1 MWKNELT
8 KVYIVPVVVGAL
20 GLVSKNI
27 TRYLKIIGL
36 DGLEKLHKTFLWGTA
51 TILRKVLDYN
61 D

>member
-36 DGLEKLHKTFLWGTA
+36 GGLEKLYKTFLWGTA